1 MQSLSVRLWCIGIFS
16 LLALLPLRAEK
27 QGISREQAEA
37 LVSGLKFQQ
46 GDIILHDG
54 LATLRVP
61 EGFRF
66 LNGSDAQTILVK
78 LWGNPAHAAARS
90 G

>member
-1 MQSLSVRLWCIGIFS
+1 MAMKSLPLRLFCGATLF
-16 LLALLPLRAEK
+16 LLVLLPARAEK

-46 GDIILHDG
+46 GEVTLHDG

-61 EGFRF
+61 EGF
-66 LNGSDAQTILVK
+66 
-78 LWGNPAHAAARS
+78 
-90 G
+90 